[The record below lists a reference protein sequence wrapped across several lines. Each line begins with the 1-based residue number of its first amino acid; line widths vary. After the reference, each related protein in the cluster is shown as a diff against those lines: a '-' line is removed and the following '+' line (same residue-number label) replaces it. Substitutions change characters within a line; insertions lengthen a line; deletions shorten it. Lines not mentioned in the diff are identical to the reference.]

1 MVSQPETVTVGRIE
15 RPFGVRGEVKV
26 RPLSDVP
33 GRLEGLTHVSLLAT
47 NGRTL
52 ETGVTHVRRAG
63 TSFILGLSAFTTP
76 EEAGLWR
83 GGLIQTVRGAIP
95 ALPSGQYYECDLV
108 GLAVQ
113 TESGGSLGAVEAI
126 WELPC
131 NSLIVV
137 RDGSKEVL
145 IPAAKEFV
153 LAVDLIARIMT
164 VRLIDGLGD

>member
-1 MVSQPETVTVGRIE
+1 MVNQSETVTVGRIE

-26 RPLSDVP
+26 RSLSDVP

-47 NGRTL
+47 NGQTL

-63 TSFILGLSAFTTP
+63 TSFILGLSAFSTP

-83 GGLIQTVRGAIP
+83 GGLIQTVRGSVP
-95 ALPSGQYYECDLV
+95 DLPSGHYYECDLV

-113 TESGGSLGAVEAI
+113 TEAGASLGIVEEI
-126 WELPC
+126 WELPG
-131 NSLIVV
+131 NSLVVV

-153 LAVDLIARIMT
+153 VAVDLNARTMV
-164 VRLIDGLGD
+164 VRLIDGFGD

>member
-1 MVSQPETVTVGRIE
+1 MVSQQETVTVGRIE
-15 RPFGVRGEVKV
+15 RSFGVRGEVKV
-26 RPLSDVP
+26 RSLSDVP

-52 ETGVTHVRRAG
+52 ETDVTHVRRAG

-95 ALPSGQYYECDLV
+95 ELPAGQYYECDLV

-113 TESGGSLGAVEAI
+113 TEMGKPLGAVEEI
-126 WELPC
+126 WELPG
-131 NSLIVV
+131 NSLVVV

>member
-1 MVSQPETVTVGRIE
+1 MNHQETVTVGRIE

-26 RPLSDVP
+26 RSLSDVP
-33 GRLEGLTHVSLLAT
+33 GRLEGLTRVSLLAT
-47 NGRTL
+47 NGQTL

-63 TSFILGLSAFTTP
+63 TRFILGLAAFTTP

-83 GGLIQTVRGAIP
+83 GGLIQTVRGAVP
-95 ALPSGQYYECDLV
+95 ELPPGQYYECDLV

-113 TESGGSLGAVEAI
+113 TDAGDALGVVEAI
-126 WELPC
+126 WELPG
-131 NSLIVV
+131 NSLVVV

-153 LAVDLIARIMT
+153 VAVDLIARTMT
-164 VRLIDGLGD
+164 VRLLDGFGD

>member
-1 MVSQPETVTVGRIE
+1 MVNQPETVTVGRIE

-26 RPLSDVP
+26 RSLSDVP
-33 GRLEGLTHVSLLAT
+33 GRLEGLTRVSLLAV
-47 NGRTL
+47 NGQTL

-63 TSFILGLSAFTTP
+63 TSFILGLSALTTP

-83 GGLIQTVRGAIP
+83 GGFIRTVRGSVPELP
-95 ALPSGQYYECDLV
+95 AGQYYECDLV

-113 TESGGSLGAVEAI
+113 TEAGEALGTVEAI
-126 WELPC
+126 WELPG
-131 NSLIVV
+131 NSLVVV
-137 RDGSKEVL
+137 RDGTKEVL

-153 LAVDLIARIMT
+153 VAVDLIARIMT

>member
-1 MVSQPETVTVGRIE
+1 MVNHPETVTVGRIE

-26 RPLSDVP
+26 RSLSDVP
-33 GRLEGLTHVSLLAT
+33 GRLEGLTRVSLLAT
-47 NGRTL
+47 NGQTL

-76 EEAGLWR
+76 EEAGVWR
-83 GGLIQTVRGAIP
+83 GGFIRTVRGAVPDLP
-95 ALPSGQYYECDLV
+95 AGQYYECDLM
-108 GLAVQ
+108 GLTVK
-113 TESGGSLGAVEAI
+113 TETGEPLGVVEEI
-126 WELPC
+126 WELPG
-131 NSLIVV
+131 NALVVV

-153 LAVDLIARIMT
+153 VAVDLIDRIMT

>member
-1 MVSQPETVTVGRIE
+1 MANQPETVTVGRIE

-26 RPLSDVP
+26 RSLSDVP

-83 GGLIQTVRGAIP
+83 GGLIQTVRGAVP
-95 ALPSGQYYECDLV
+95 ELPVGQYYECDLV

-113 TESGGSLGAVEAI
+113 TETGDPLGAVAEI
-126 WELPC
+126 WELRD
-131 NSLIVV
+131 NSLVVV

-153 LAVDLIARIMT
+153 VSVDLNARIMT